1 MSIGF
6 SATPRA
12 RPASASGSEARAFE
26 DRIRTI
32 HKSSPAILHR
42 ALPIFPVHQATS
54 TISEHTQARSMPLP
68 HTQRRRCLPPRFPSN
83 LFRSPPAAFN
93 RFSGQ
98 VNAPSTST
106 SSCRADPLPDVPRDS
121 PSISS
126 AGLPLLSAALFTC
139 GRTSIRFP
147 HIHAPATPRAIPN
160 ANPNHDEY
168 RNYII
173 ATFRRIPTS
182 AALLRTYGTVVY
194 IYIHA
199 VVCAVLRIRARLRV
213 LIYYIYTCTGT
224 SRVLLCMRR
233 TRDA

>member
-147 HIHAPATPRAIPN
+147 HIHAPATPRAIPD
-160 ANPNHDEY
+160 ANPNHESQYIY
-168 RNYII
+168 RLFP
-173 ATFRRIPTS
+173 FRSPTS
-182 AALLRTYGTVVY
+182 AAAANLVYEY
-194 IYIHA
+194 IYYSSILA
-199 VVCAVLRIRARLRV
+199 FNARRF
-213 LIYYIYTCTGT
+213 IIFSIIYTSSG
-224 SRVLLCMRR
+224 SRQAVYQYP
-233 TRDA
+233 

>member
-98 VNAPSTST
+98 VNAPSH
-106 SSCRADPLPDVPRDS
+106 PRRHAALTRCLT
-121 PSISS
+121 PRFPIN
-126 AGLPLLSAALFTC
+126 LFRMPSAAFHRAVIHLL
-139 GRTSIRFP
+139 RPHQYASP
-147 HIHAPATPRAIPN
+147 HIHAPATYAPR
-160 ANPNHDEY
+160 DS
-168 RNYII
+168 
-173 ATFRRIPTS
+173 RRKS
-182 AALLRTYGTVVY
+182 Q
-194 IYIHA
+194 
-199 VVCAVLRIRARLRV
+199 
-213 LIYYIYTCTGT
+213 
-224 SRVLLCMRR
+224 S
-233 TRDA
+233 